1 MDQIKAFISHSSDDA
16 LYVDV
21 LINLIGKNSLVVDR
35 FCFESGERTIDE
47 IIKSIDNSAIFIVL
61 LSRSSLDKDWVK
73 KELAIIKKYI
83 DSGVLK
89 RFKPYIIDDTISYK
103 YEKIPE
109 WIKEEYNLRN
119 IYIQPPFLARK
130 IEEEVNK
137 LIWEQCPDI
146 RQDER
151 VFVGRDTEIERL
163 REKYLQRNLKDRKAV
178 IVSGIPDGIGRRR
191 LLTEFI
197 RKIDTNKDETYD
209 PFSVAME
216 EDDSIED
223 FIIQLNNLFF
233 FERNEDL
240 LQRISIIN
248 KTEKV
253 NKVVEFICY
262 LSELREKL
270 FIRDNGSIVRRNGEL
285 SSWFKDVIKS
295 NKIDQ
300 TILFIASRN
309 RFVLTDE
316 YPEIVSLHLTPL
328 NNDKAKTLLRQYLN
342 NHEKTISGEDVSFF
356 IQQTGPMPNLIRR
369 CASLILEM
377 GPELAKLKQKK
388 YQYTGDE
395 LTRNLISDFQ
405 KDKSYI
411 QILILLSEFP
421 YLRYYDIKQITSG
434 IVDNVDQILLD
445 LYSLSI
451 FETFGSSNDYYRMNP
466 ILADLINRSRYKH
479 DETLWGE
486 LRFRTHNIIEHET
499 FECPSLGVLLK
510 KIELNIKGNTNNISK
525 AYIIPS
531 IVIKTIN
538 DEYRKK
544 TKSGYK
550 NVIQLC
556 KALLEI
562 GNNNYYDEI
571 IGSIYY
577 MLCSAY
583 AQLGDDTLYDFI
595 NFLDDKFDEYFIKGL
610 FFRKKKQYERAE
622 ANYREALKIRH
633 NSLTAK
639 NGLAISLQ
647 RQDKYNREALN
658 LARFTYNQQP
668 TNPYFIVT
676 YFKSLIRTN
685 PDQTIIL
692 NQLIKDLRSS
702 WDINKE
708 SFGDMLQAEYV
719 FFIEHDF
726 NRAISIYKD
735 TLRKNPL
742 YPVFIS
748 LHEICSIYQKR
759 CGIGSGIASEIA
771 KRYHFDVDNDDSF

>member
-1 MDQIKAFISHSSDDA
+1 MFQLFQRPTCPLLRDSS
-16 LYVDV
+16 
-21 LINLIGKNSLVVDR
+21 G
-35 FCFESGERTIDE
+35 
-47 IIKSIDNSAIFIVL
+47 
-61 LSRSSLDKDWVK
+61 
-73 KELAIIKKYI
+73 
-83 DSGVLK
+83 
-89 RFKPYIIDDTISYK
+89 YK

-445 LYSLSI
+445 LYSLS
-451 FETFGSSNDYYRMNP
+451 
-466 ILADLINRSRYKH
+466 LVSR
-479 DETLWGE
+479 
-486 LRFRTHNIIEHET
+486 
-499 FECPSLGVLLK
+499 
-510 KIELNIKGNTNNISK
+510 
-525 AYIIPS
+525 
-531 IVIKTIN
+531 
-538 DEYRKK
+538 
-544 TKSGYK
+544 
-550 NVIQLC
+550 
-556 KALLEI
+556 
-562 GNNNYYDEI
+562 
-571 IGSIYY
+571 
-577 MLCSAY
+577 
-583 AQLGDDTLYDFI
+583 
-595 NFLDDKFDEYFIKGL
+595 
-610 FFRKKKQYERAE
+610 
-622 ANYREALKIRH
+622 
-633 NSLTAK
+633 
-639 NGLAISLQ
+639 
-647 RQDKYNREALN
+647 
-658 LARFTYNQQP
+658 
-668 TNPYFIVT
+668 
-676 YFKSLIRTN
+676 
-685 PDQTIIL
+685 
-692 NQLIKDLRSS
+692 
-702 WDINKE
+702 
-708 SFGDMLQAEYV
+708 
-719 FFIEHDF
+719 
-726 NRAISIYKD
+726 
-735 TLRKNPL
+735 
-742 YPVFIS
+742 
-748 LHEICSIYQKR
+748 
-759 CGIGSGIASEIA
+759 
-771 KRYHFDVDNDDSF
+771 